1 MPIDYS
7 YIFVLIRYMYWTDWS
22 ASEPRIVRA
31 WMDGSNYNVIVNGSW
46 VHWPNGITIDYRTDK
61 IYWTDAYHHAIYSAD
76 SDGKNSRS
84 VKYGSFYVPHPYSI
98 GIFKVCCLPFQWPL
112 LFQECYIFPHIL
124 LHVAILHCYVY
135 LSKYIDIY
143 CFSSIDFYSLFVY
156 LLIP

>member
-1 MPIDYS
+1 MTVDYS

-31 WMDGSNYNVIVNGSW
+31 WMDGSNYQIIVNGSL

-84 VKYGSFYVPHPYSI
+84 VKYGSIYVPHPYSI
-98 GIFKVCCLPFQWPL
+98 GIFKVCCLSFQWPL
-112 LFQECYIFPHIL
+112 LFKNVLFFLTYFYMWLSYVVMYIYPNTLI
-124 LHVAILHCYVY
+124 
-135 LSKYIDIY
+135 
-143 CFSSIDFYSLFVY
+143 SIVS
-156 LLIP
+156 LLIFIVSQLIPWLL